1 MDLKGSLVDTN
12 LRIFPSNSLLVYIK
26 NLPINNDVPLN
37 IARLVKGKSYEAK
50 RKHDLDEEAKIP
62 VHFNS
67 TDIDN
72 LNKIKAITKI
82 DDNTEEIVEE
92 EETEVKSEEEPVTVE
107 KTDYK
112 TTTPEKSEAKPVTQE
127 KTGDTST
134 EEDSPSK
141 DDSKEQ
147 SLDEMKIEED
157 EEEDDLYLTT
167 SDIDWLYIYL
177 QNQRKKGTENVPY
190 LNTLLEG
197 SDIRIPKNQ
206 RIKRNPVLEARC
218 VKLRAQQEAR
228 EYRQMTKSVDNV
240 RLRFP
245 EDSISYQSEYD

>member
-107 KTDYK
+107 KTDDK

-228 EYRQMTKSVDNV
+228 EYRKMTKSVDNV